1 MRLNQAEV
9 SASSVSTLRQGR
21 SEWPDAVAYREAI
34 QSPGLTLGDPLLTGA
49 KVAENRQGLPIAYT
63 GRFAVVFRLRGH
75 DGSDWALRCFTTPQD
90 GYGITRGTRYRLLAT
105 QIAALDDVFV
115 PFRFVESGMRI
126 AGKWYPTIAM
136 RWAQGTTLGRWVEQH
151 RESPERLRRL
161 ATALGELLG
170 RLEAAGMA
178 HGDWQHDNLL
188 ISEDGSHI
196 TLVDYDGMF
205 VPGLEGYPSPELGH
219 PNYQHP
225 DRDVQ
230 HFGVGLDRFAC
241 LVMQTALLALA
252 RDPSLWVRFGDG
264 ESLLFK
270 ASDLRDPASSPV
282 FSTLKAQAELDRDE
296 ELADSLARLSDAL
309 AHGPDSTLLPTICT
323 EPPKPLPAELVGPP
337 EPTVQERQAQADN
350 LDWIQTYSE
359 VVTHDKWW
367 QAGTSYR
374 ATGQRQ
380 ATKDVFRYLI
390 QLNEQVFEEKE
401 KNNLLAVRVA
411 LAGAA
416 VVFTLLWSV
425 LPLQFLP
432 LVLLLWLVNAV
443 AMGYAGWPH
452 RKLLDEL
459 NAEIA
464 KMSQLASER
473 KDRVATRNRGT
484 SPQALQAAQGAQA
497 DYVAEKLRQV
507 PINRVITIHGMPVQA
522 KRELEAVGITSAL
535 ELSRRTN
542 LPGIPQHQITTLQT
556 WCREMEKEFEDEW
569 RKYSA
574 SAKNVSVDIQRLE
587 MEVAEFE
594 RESSRLQREREQ
606 FPDTSL
612 RAYLKKLLPILKI

>member
-9 SASSVSTLRQGR
+9 SASSSNSIRQGR

-75 DGSDWALRCFTTPQD
+75 DGTDWALRCFTTPQD

-105 QIAALDDVFV
+105 QIASLEDVFV

-136 RWAQGTTLGRWVEQH
+136 RWAQGTTLGRWVEQN
-151 RESPERLRRL
+151 RESPERLHRL
-161 ATALGELLG
+161 AGALGALLG

-188 ISEDGSHI
+188 INEDGSHI

-205 VPGLEGYPSPELGH
+205 VPGLEGYPAPELGH
-219 PNYQHP
+219 GNYQHP

-230 HFGVGLDRFAC
+230 HFGVGLDRFSC

-252 RDPSLWVRFGDG
+252 RDPSLWIRFGDG
-264 ESLLFK
+264 ESMLFK
-270 ASDLRDPASSPV
+270 AADLRDPVGSPV
-282 FSTLKAQAELDRDE
+282 FAALKAQAELDRDE
-296 ELADSLARLSDAL
+296 ALADSLARLSDAL
-309 AHGPDSTLLPTICT
+309 AHGPDSTLLPTICPH
-323 EPPKPLPAELVGPP
+323 PPKPLPADLVGPP
-337 EPTVQERQAQADN
+337 EPTVHERQTQADN
-350 LDWIQTYSE
+350 IDWIKTYSE

-367 QAGTSYR
+367 QAGTSFR
-374 ATGQRQ
+374 AAGQRQ
-380 ATKDVFRYLI
+380 ATKDVYRYLI
-390 QLNEQVFEEKE
+390 QLNDQALAEREAK
-401 KNNLLAVRVA
+401 NLLGVRVA
-411 LAGAA
+411 LAA
-416 VVFTLLWSV
+416 VGLLFLALWSV
-425 LPLQFLP
+425 MPAQFLP
-432 LVLLLWLVNAV
+432 LVVLLWLVNAL
-443 AMGYAGWPH
+443 AMGYANWPH

-464 KMSQLASER
+464 KMNQLASER
-473 KDRVATRNRGT
+473 KDRMATRNRGM
-484 SPQALQAAQGAQA
+484 SPQALQAAQGTQA
-497 DYVAEKLRQV
+497 DYIAEKLKQV
-507 PINRVITIHGMPVQA
+507 PINRVITIHSMPVQV

-569 RKYSA
+569 RKNSA
-574 SAKNVSVDIQRLE
+574 STRNVTVDIQRLE

-594 RESSRLQREREQ
+594 RESTRLQREQEQ
-606 FPDTSL
+606 FPDTSI
-612 RAYLKKLLPILKI
+612 RAYLKKLLPFLKI